1 MRTSEL
7 AAAMAAAGAPID
19 AILIALRAIEERD
32 EAIDAKRAVE
42 RNRKRKQREKAA
54 ENDGTITGQ
63 SRDTSGTVPEKPS
76 LSPSPLSSPQTPL
89 LTPRPHTHP
98 DNNTRAR
105 KGTRLP
111 ADWQPSELTG
121 DTGDAVKIWP
131 PGSLDRELARF
142 RDWAASVTGKN
153 AVKSDWQAAWRNWI
167 RKVQDEG
174 RYGHGCK
181 ANRASGDTSID
192 RRSSLARAIDEGLDW
207 IDQSQA
213 SVS

>member
-76 LSPSPLSSPQTPL
+76 LSPSPLSSITLQ
-89 LTPRPHTHP
+89 
-98 DNNTRAR
+98 
-105 KGTRLP
+105 
-111 ADWQPSELTG
+111 
-121 DTGDAVKIWP
+121 
-131 PGSLDRELARF
+131 
-142 RDWAASVTGKN
+142 
-153 AVKSDWQAAWRNWI
+153 
-167 RKVQDEG
+167 
-174 RYGHGCK
+174 
-181 ANRASGDTSID
+181 
-192 RRSSLARAIDEGLDW
+192 
-207 IDQSQA
+207 
-213 SVS
+213 

>member
-1 MRTSEL
+1 MSVIATAVRHM
-7 AAAMAAAGAPID
+7 MAAGVTGDALLQAIAEMENAIRAEPKPRSSGAVRQQRYRENQLNKHNKTSQGVTSD
-19 AILIALRAIEERD
+19 DSD
-32 EAIDAKRAVE
+32 E
-42 RNRKRKQREKAA
+42 
-54 ENDGTITGQ
+54 T
-63 SRDTSGTVPEKPS
+63 PP
-76 LSPSPLSSPQTPL
+76 LSPSPLSSPHTPL
-89 LTPRPHTHP
+89 LTPRPHTPP

-192 RRSSLARAIDEGLDW
+192 GRSSLARAIDEGLDW

-213 SVS
+213 GVS

>member
-1 MRTSEL
+1 MTPSQL
-7 AAAMAAAGAPID
+7 ASAMADAGAPLE

-32 EAIDAKRAVE
+32 EAVSAKRKIE
-42 RNRKRKQREKAA
+42 RDRKRRQRE
-54 ENDGTITGQ
+54 NDRDNSRNVTGQ
-63 SRDTSGTVPEKPS
+63 LQECHGTVPENPS
-76 LSPSPLSSPQTPL
+76 LSPSPLPSPHTPQ

-98 DNNTRAR
+98 DSNTRAR

-142 RDWAASVTGKN
+142 RDWAASATGKN

-174 RYGHGCK
+174 RYGHGRQ
-181 ANRASGDTSID
+181 ASRASSDAGID
-192 RRSSLARAIDEGLDW
+192 GRSSLARAIDEGLDW
-207 IDQSQA
+207 IDRSQTG
-213 SVS
+213 VS

>member
-1 MRTSEL
+1 MSVIATAVRHM
-7 AAAMAAAGAPID
+7 MAAGVTGDALLQAIAEMENAIRAEPKPRSSGAVRQQRYRENQLNKHNKTSQNVTSD
-19 AILIALRAIEERD
+19 DSD
-32 EAIDAKRAVE
+32 E
-42 RNRKRKQREKAA
+42 
-54 ENDGTITGQ
+54 T
-63 SRDTSGTVPEKPS
+63 PP
-76 LSPSPLSSPQTPL
+76 LSPSPLSSPHTPL

-192 RRSSLARAIDEGLDW
+192 GRSSLARAIDEGLDW
-207 IDQSQA
+207 IDGPQA